1 MESRLPPDR
10 SQDRVLT
17 HRSLLM
23 TGVFASVVILL
34 VLVWYLIDV
43 LVLAFAAA
51 LLALVV
57 RTPAD
62 WLSSRTGLPVG
73 WSLAVV
79 LVAFGA
85 LFVAGGIAFGTTMAA
100 QMAQLMQ
107 KLPEIIRS
115 LTRQFEGYAW
125 LFGQIDLRQLLTGG
139 ADFLGRGFRLL
150 SSTFGAI
157 AAFGIVVLMG
167 IFFAIQPKLYID
179 GLVQLFAVHK
189 RNRIREVLEAI
200 GRILR
205 WWLLGQLTLMLA
217 VGVMS
222 GVGLW
227 LIGVPFALV
236 LGVLSGL
243 LNFVPYLGPIFAT
256 VPAVLVALSESPTL
270 AAYTLLLYVFV
281 QVIENNLLEPIV
293 QQRAVYL
300 APALVLLAQIVLGI
314 LIGLPGIMLATPL
327 AAAGMVAVK
336 MLYIEDVLGAKARLP
351 PQVG

>member
-10 SQDRVLT
+10 SQDRALT

-43 LVLAFAAA
+43 VVLVFAAT

-79 LVAFGA
+79 LAAFGA
-85 LFVAGGIAFGTTMAA
+85 LLVAGAVVFGTTMAA
-100 QMAQLMQ
+100 QIAQLMQ
-107 KLPEIIRS
+107 KLPEIIGS
-115 LTRQFEGYAW
+115 LTRRFEGYAW
-125 LFGQIDLRQLLTGG
+125 LVGGVDLRQLLTGG

-189 RNRIREVLEAI
+189 RERIRGVLEAI

-205 WWLLGQLTLMLA
+205 WWLLGQLALMVA

-227 LIGVPFALV
+227 LIGVPFALA

-243 LNFVPYLGPIFAT
+243 LNFVPYLGPIVAT
-256 VPAVLVALSESPTL
+256 VPAVLVALAESPAL
-270 AAYTLLLYVFV
+270 AAYTLLLYAFV
-281 QVIENNLLEPIV
+281 QAIEGNLLEPIV

-300 APALVLLAQIVLGI
+300 APALVLLAQVVLGI
-314 LIGLPGIMLATPL
+314 LIGLPGVMLATPL

-351 PQVG
+351 RQDG